1 MNHPFFTTL
10 LHAGPMGK
18 AILGGLLVLSLYTW
32 TVIFSRIGSLRSAH
46 RAARA
51 GLARFREGG
60 GHWFETGRS
69 VTLEGPL
76 GPLFEEGMR
85 EYRAQRELSGGA
97 ALDSDAV
104 ARVEGALET
113 ATVDRLNELERG
125 HLGLAIASSASPF
138 IGLFGTTWGVMNSF
152 RAMTQQGSAGIA
164 AVAPGV
170 AEALITTVAGLA
182 VAIPAVVAFN
192 LLNRRVQLITSVLD
206 RFADEFV
213 RAAVASSRRAGAR
226 QPAQPAPQPQT
237 PESSYFARRN
247 V

>member
-32 TVIFSRIGSLRSAH
+32 TVIFSRIGLLRSAH
-46 RAARA
+46 GSARA
-51 GLARFREGG
+51 SLDRFRKGG
-60 GHWFETGRS
+60 IQWFDETRAP
-69 VTLEGPL
+69 TLEGPL
-76 GPLFEEGMR
+76 GALFEEGLR
-85 EYRAQRELSGGA
+85 EYRSQRELSGGA
-97 ALDSDAV
+97 PLDSDAV
-104 ARVEGALET
+104 ARIEGALET

-152 RAMTQQGSAGIA
+152 RAMTTQGSAGIA

-206 RFADEFV
+206 RFSDEFV
-213 RAAVASSRRAGAR
+213 RTAVAASRRGGSR
-226 QPAQPAPQPQT
+226 QTATPVSPPASEA
-237 PESSYFARRN
+237 SAFFARRS

>member
-1 MNHPFFTTL
+1 MNHPFFSTL

-32 TVIFSRIGSLRSAH
+32 TVIFSRIGALRGAH

-51 GLARFREGG
+51 ALERFREGG
-60 GHWFETGRS
+60 VQWFEGGRV
-69 VTLEGPL
+69 VTLEGPV
-76 GPLFEEGMR
+76 GPVFDEGLR
-85 EYRAQRELSGGA
+85 EYRAQRELSGGLP
-97 ALDSDAV
+97 LDSDAV
-104 ARVEGALET
+104 ARIEGALET

-152 RAMTQQGSAGIA
+152 RSMTAHGSAGIA

-170 AEALITTVAGLA
+170 AEALITTLAGLA

-192 LLNRRVQLITSVLD
+192 LLNRRVQLITSTLD
-206 RFADEFV
+206 RFSDEFV
-213 RAAVASSRRAGAR
+213 RAAVSASRRGSAR
-226 QPAQPAPQPQT
+226 TTAPVAPPAP
-237 PESSYFARRN
+237 ESAAYFARRN